1 MAHKRKIVVKKA
13 TRQQK
18 KAIKK
23 SEPQKLKNLRP
34 KRGLF
39 AKLFYGL
46 MVTGVWGVIA
56 GIILF
61 VYLAHDLP
69 DYENPPEPG
78 AESRSI
84 VVKAENGAILV
95 RTGPIYGDFLKYNEI
110 PQAMV
115 HAIVAIEDRR
125 FFDHIGIDGKGI
137 ARAAVTNAMSGKL
150 RQGGSTLT
158 QQLAKNMFLTQAR
171 TIKRKAQETL
181 LAFWLEAKFS
191 KQQILTLYL
200 NRVYF
205 GGGAYGIDAATRK
218 FYGHSARELSIAES
232 AILAGVV
239 QSPSRLAPHINPDGA
254 WERGKFVINALVSTG
269 LLTEKAAENIAKN
282 RPFIVSGGPGIN
294 VRFFTDWITQEA
306 DRLLKIKGRSLIVY
320 TTLDP
325 TMQVAATNALHRGI
339 EREGPKHDA
348 NEGALI
354 AMDHDGAVKVMVGG
368 YSYSNSQFNRAVLA
382 KRQPGSTFKLFA
394 YLAAIESGIEPSD
407 VYNDH
412 PITIDGWSP
421 KNYSGNYSGDMSLT
435 EAFARSINTI
445 AVQVAE
451 KTGRDK
457 VAKMARRLGITTHV
471 SPVASL
477 PLGTE
482 EVRLIDLTGAYAA
495 VANGGLRV
503 NPYGIVE
510 ISSLEGEVLYRHQAA
525 PSVPVLTRDTIE
537 KITPMLK
544 AVITS
549 GSGRN
554 AAIDRPA
561 AGKSGTTQDS
571 RDAVFT
577 GFTSD
582 LTTSVWIGNDDN
594 RPMKSVTGGGLPA
607 RIWADFMLEAH
618 AGVPVRALH
627 ADQELYRSTYDS
639 LPEFIDDAP
648 KKKSLWE
655 RIFGK
660 KKE

>member
-1 MAHKRKIVVKKA
+1 MAQKRKIVKKA
-13 TRQQK
+13 TPAQK
-18 KAIKK
+18 KALKK
-23 SEPQKLKNLRP
+23 AEKQKIEDARP
-34 KRGLF
+34 KRGLI
-39 AKLFYGL
+39 ARLFYAVL
-46 MVTGVWGVIA
+46 VLGVWGVIA
-56 GIILF
+56 GIVLF

-78 AESRSI
+78 AGLRSI
-84 VVKAENGAILV
+84 VVKAENGATLV
-95 RTGPIYGDFLKYNEI
+95 RTGPIYGDFLTFKEI
-110 PQAMV
+110 PQAMI
-115 HAIVAIEDRR
+115 HAIVAVEDRR

-137 ARAAVTNAMSGKL
+137 ARAAVTNAMSGRL

-181 LAFWLEAKFS
+181 LAFWLEVKFS

-205 GGGAYGIDAATRK
+205 GGGAYGIDAAAHK

-232 AILAGVV
+232 AVLAGVV

-254 WERGKFVINALVSTG
+254 WKRGKFVLKALVSTG
-269 LLTEKAAENIAKN
+269 LLTEKASESISKN
-282 RPFIVSGGPGIN
+282 MPFIVSGGPGIN
-294 VRFFTDWITQEA
+294 VRFYTDWITQEA
-306 DRLLKIKGRSLIVY
+306 DKALQIRGQSLIVY

-325 TMQVAATNALHRGI
+325 TMQVAATNALHR
-339 EREGPKHDA
+339 RLEGEGVAGDA
-348 NEGALI
+348 SEGALI
-354 AMDHDGAVKVMVGG
+354 AMDHDGAVKAMVGG
-368 YSYSNSQFNRAVLA
+368 SSYSNSQFNRAVLA

-394 YLAAIESGIEPSD
+394 YLAAIESGIKPSD
-407 VYNDH
+407 LYSDKA
-412 PITIDGWSP
+412 ITIDGWSP
-421 KNYSGNYSGDMSLT
+421 KNYSGKHYGEMTVT
-435 EAFARSINTI
+435 EAFARSVNTI

-451 KTGRDK
+451 ETGRDK
-457 VAKMARRLGITTHV
+457 VAKMARRLGITTNV

-503 NPYGIVE
+503 QPYGIVE
-510 ISSLEGEVLYRHQAA
+510 ISSFEGEVLYRHQT
-525 PSVPVLTRDTIE
+525 PPPVPVLTQDTIE

-571 RDAVFT
+571 RDAVFA

-582 LTTSVWIGNDDN
+582 LTTAVWIGNDDN

-607 RIWADFMLEAH
+607 RVWSDFMLEAH
-618 AGVPVRALH
+618 AGVPVRELH
-627 ADQELYRSTYDS
+627 ADQDLYRSTYDN
-639 LPEFIDDAP
+639 LPEFIEDKP